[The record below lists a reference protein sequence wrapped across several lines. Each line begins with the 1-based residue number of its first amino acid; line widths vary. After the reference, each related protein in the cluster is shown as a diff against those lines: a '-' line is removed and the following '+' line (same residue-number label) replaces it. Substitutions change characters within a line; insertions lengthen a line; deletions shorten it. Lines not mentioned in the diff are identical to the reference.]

1 MQAVEWTPNQRLR
14 QITQKYGTKDS
25 GFCVTEVDYLYANY

>member
-1 MQAVEWTPNQRLR
+1 MQAVEWTTNQIVK
-14 QITQKYGTKDS
+14 QISPKYGTKDS